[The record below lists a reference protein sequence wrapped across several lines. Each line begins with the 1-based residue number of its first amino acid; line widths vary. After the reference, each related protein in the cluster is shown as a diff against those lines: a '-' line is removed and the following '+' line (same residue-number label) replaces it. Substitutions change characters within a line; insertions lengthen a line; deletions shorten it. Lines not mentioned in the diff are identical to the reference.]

1 MAIQENITVRPG
13 QLLEILRVAIRE
25 RRRVL
30 IVGSPGIGKTD
41 IVDQASK
48 AENCSLLTTHLVT
61 ADPTEAAGLP
71 WPNAEKNEA
80 YFMLFG
86 NLATVCNARTPMV
99 WFLDDFGQAS
109 PAVQASFMRPLLDY
123 HTVSGYEIPKCVSII
138 AATNKRTDRAGVSG
152 VLEPVKSRFDT
163 IIELQPTLDDWAEW
177 AIDHKIAPEVLAFI
191 RFRPALLHK
200 FEATADLTN
209 SPCPRTWAKVSHWLS
224 CGLSRNVEYAV
235 IAGAVGA
242 GAAIEFTGFLKICRE
257 LPDPDQLLLNP
268 DTAAIPTE
276 PASLYALTGAL
287 AARSTKKT
295 FAAIA
300 TYATRMLE
308 GGHAEFGVL
317 LIKDAY
323 LHDKTVYSTPAFTKL
338 THHSKLGGVVWGNEQ
353 GKS

>member
-1 MAIQENITVRPG
+1 MAIQENVTVRPA

-30 IVGSPGIGKTD
+30 VVGSPGIGKTD
-41 IVDQASK
+41 IVEQA
-48 AENCSLLTTHLVT
+48 AHLEGCSLLTTHLVT

-86 NLATVCNARTPMV
+86 NLATVCNARTPLV

-123 HTVSGYEIPKCVSII
+123 HTVSGYEIPTCVSIL

-152 VLEPVKSRFDT
+152 VLAPVKSRFDT
-163 IIELQPTLDDWAEW
+163 IVELQPTLDDWCEW
-177 AIDHKIAPEVLAFI
+177 ALTHNIVPEVIAYM
-191 RFRPALLHK
+191 RFQPGDLHQ
-200 FEATADLTN
+200 FDATADLTN
-209 SPCPRTWAKVSHWLS
+209 SPCPRTWAKVSQWLRA
-224 CGLSRNVEYAV
+224 GLSRSVEYAV

-242 GAAIEFTGFLKICRE
+242 GAAIKFTGFLKMCRE
-257 LPDPDQLLLNP
+257 LPDPDQLLLHP
-268 DTAAIPTE
+268 DTAAIPTD
-276 PASLYALTGAL
+276 PATLYALTCSL
-287 AARSTKKT
+287 AYRCHRKT

-300 TYATRMLE
+300 TYATRLLE
-308 GGHAEFGVL
+308 SGQAEFGVL

-338 THHSKLGGVVWGNEQ
+338 THHSKLGGVVWGNDTT
-353 GKS
+353 SH